1 MNRQPRHLYV
11 AFLVAGD
18 LALTGLALFLAD
30 RGRQHLPIGATIPAD
45 TVYLTPLVWSL
56 VAIIW
61 MAVFHLWGA
70 YERRHL
76 SDAGEECKTVFFA
89 ITFSFFTFASSI
101 YFLKILDFSRLLSFY
116 FYILDLGLLLGFR
129 TLMRGVFSRLKVPGY
144 GTKRL
149 LIVGAGEAGLGLA
162 EHLAR
167 WQEYQVVGF
176 LDDASELNST
186 HLSTPVLGGLAD
198 AGQAIN
204 QYSIDEVIVSAA
216 TRDRVELADLILAL
230 RDQAVKIRMV
240 PDLLE
245 MITVRTGIEN
255 LRGIPLISL
264 REPAITGLNRV
275 MKRGLDLVG
284 PLVGLVVLAPF
295 MALIAL
301 LIKLD
306 SPGPIFFVQERAG
319 QYSKPFR
326 MYKFRTMVQNAEE
339 LLEQLID
346 LDKLKQPVFKL
357 KDDPRVTRVGLWLRR
372 TSLDELPQL
381 LNVLKGEMSLVGPR
395 PEEVRMVQQYNSWQ
409 SQRLLVKPG
418 MTGSMQVSG
427 RADLSLEERVK
438 LELTYIENYSILED
452 IKILAKTL
460 PAVLSGRGSY

>member
-1 MNRQPRHLYV
+1 LKNRQPRHLYI
-11 AFLVAGD
+11 AFLGAGD
-18 LALTGLALFLAD
+18 LALTELALFLAD
-30 RGRQHLPIGATIPAD
+30 RGRHHLPIGAPIPAD
-45 TVYLTPLVWSL
+45 TIYLTPLVWSL

-76 SDAGEECKTVFFA
+76 GDAGEERKTIFFA

-116 FYILDLGLLLGFR
+116 FYFLDLGLLLGFR
-129 TLMRGVFSRLKVPGY
+129 TLMRGVFSRLKVLGY
-144 GTKRL
+144 GTKRI

-176 LDDASELNST
+176 LDDASGLKST
-186 HLSTPVLGGLAD
+186 RLPAPVLGELAD
-198 AGQAIN
+198 AAQAIN
-204 QYSIDEVIVSAA
+204 QYSIDEVIVSPT
-216 TRDRVELADLILAL
+216 TRDRGELADLILAL
-230 RDQAVKIRMV
+230 REQAVKIRMV

-284 PLVGLVVLAPF
+284 SLAGLVVLAPF
-295 MALIAL
+295 MTLITL

-306 SPGPIFFVQERAG
+306 SSGPVFFVQERAG
-319 QYSKPFR
+319 QYGRTFR

-381 LNVLKGEMSLVGPR
+381 FNVLKGEMSLVPHQHDFDKCAHLQVEL
-395 PEEVRMVQQYNSWQ
+395 PMPY
-409 SQRLLVKPG
+409 LV
-418 MTGSMQVSG
+418 
-427 RADLSLEERVK
+427 L
-438 LELTYIENYSILED
+438 
-452 IKILAKTL
+452 
-460 PAVLSGRGSY
+460 

>member
-11 AFLVAGD
+11 ALLVAGD

-30 RGRQHLPIGATIPAD
+30 RGRHHLPIGAPIPVETI
-45 TVYLTPLVWSL
+45 YLTPLVWFL
-56 VAIIW
+56 VALIW
-61 MAVFHLWGA
+61 VAVFYLWGA

-116 FYILDLGLLLGFR
+116 FYLLDLGFLLGFR
-129 TLMRGVFSRLKVPGY
+129 TLMRWIFSRLKVPGY
-144 GTKRL
+144 GAKRI

-162 EHLAR
+162 ERLAR
-167 WQEYQVVGF
+167 WQECQVVGF
-176 LDDASELNST
+176 LDDAPGLQST
-186 HLSTPVLGGLAD
+186 RLPAPVLGGVSRA
-198 AGQAIN
+198 AQTIN
-204 QYSIDEVIVSAA
+204 EHGVDEVIVSPAA
-216 TRDRVELADLILAL
+216 KDREELADLILAL
-230 RDQAVKIRMV
+230 REQAVKIRMV

-245 MITVRTGIEN
+245 VITVRTGIEN

-284 PLVGLVVLAPF
+284 SLVGLVVLAPF
-295 MALIAL
+295 MVLIAL
-301 LIKLD
+301 LLKLD

-319 QYSKPFR
+319 QYGKPFR
-326 MYKFRTMVQNAEE
+326 MYKFRTMVRNAEE
-339 LLEQLID
+339 LLEQFID
-346 LDKLKQPVFKL
+346 LDKLEQPAFKL
-357 KDDPRVTRVGLWLRR
+357 KNDPRVTRTGRWLRR
-372 TSLDELPQL
+372 SSLDELPQL

-395 PEEVRMVQQYNSWQ
+395 PEEVRMVQRYDPWQ

-427 RADLSLEERVK
+427 RANLSLEERVK
-438 LELTYIENYSILED
+438 LELTYIENYSIFED
-452 IKILAKTL
+452 IKILVKTL

>member
-1 MNRQPRHLYV
+1 MNRRPRHLHV
-11 AFLVAGD
+11 ILLVAGD

-30 RGRQHLPIGATIPAD
+30 RGRHHLPVGAPILAN
-45 TVYLTPLVWSL
+45 TVYLTPIVWFLV
-56 VAIIW
+56 VIIW
-61 MAVFHLWGA
+61 IAVFYLWGA

-76 SDAGEECKTVFFA
+76 GGAGEEHKAVFFA
-89 ITFSFFTFASSI
+89 TTFSFFAFTSSI

-116 FYILDLGLLLGFR
+116 FYLLDIGFLLGFR
-129 TLMRGVFSRLKVPGY
+129 TLMRWVFSCLKVPGY
-144 GTKRL
+144 GTKRI
-149 LIVGAGEAGLGLA
+149 LIVGASEAGLVLA
-162 EHLAR
+162 ERLTR

-176 LDDASELNST
+176 LDDAPGLQST
-186 HLSTPVLGGLAD
+186 RLPAPVLGGLIEAE
-198 AGQAIN
+198 QVIN
-204 QYSIDEVIVSAA
+204 QYGIDEVIVSHVA
-216 TRDRVELADLILAL
+216 RYRENLADLILAL
-230 RDQAVKIRMV
+230 REQAVKIRMV

-245 MITVRTGIEN
+245 MVTVRTGIEN
-255 LRGIPLISL
+255 LWGIPLISL
-264 REPAITGLNRV
+264 REPAIMGLNRV

-284 PLVGLVVLAPF
+284 SLVGLVVLAPF

-306 SPGPIFFVQERAG
+306 SPVSIFFVQERAG
-319 QYSKPFR
+319 QYGKPFR

-346 LDKLKQPVFKL
+346 LNKLEQPAFKL
-357 KDDPRVTRVGLWLRR
+357 SNDPRVTRAGRWLRR

-395 PEEVRMVQQYNSWQ
+395 PEEVRIVQKYDPWQ

-418 MTGSMQVSG
+418 ITGSMQVSG

-452 IKILAKTL
+452 IKILIKTL

>member
-18 LALTGLALFLAD
+18 LALTGVALLLAD
-30 RGRQHLPIGATIPAD
+30 RGRHHLPIGAPIPAD
-45 TVYLTPLVWSL
+45 TIYLTPLVWSL
-56 VAIIW
+56 VAVIW
-61 MAVFHLWGA
+61 MAVFYLWGA

-76 SDAGEECKTVFFA
+76 GDAGEECKTVFFA
-89 ITFSFFTFASSI
+89 MTFSFFTFASSI

-116 FYILDLGLLLGFR
+116 FYFLDLGLLLGFR
-129 TLMRGVFSRLKVPGY
+129 TVMRGVFSRLKVPGY
-144 GTKRL
+144 GSKRI

-176 LDDASELNST
+176 LDDASGLKST
-186 HLSTPVLGGLAD
+186 QLPASVLGGLAE
-198 AGQAIN
+198 AGQVIN
-204 QYSIDEVIVSAA
+204 QYGIDEVIVSAA
-216 TRDRVELADLILAL
+216 SRDREELADLILAL

-264 REPAITGLNRV
+264 REPAITGLNQV
-275 MKRGLDLVG
+275 MKRGLDVVGSLVG
-284 PLVGLVVLAPF
+284 SMVLAPF

-306 SPGPIFFVQERAG
+306 SPGTIFFVQERAG
-319 QYSKPFR
+319 QYGKPFD
-326 MYKFRTMVQNAEE
+326 MYKFRTMVQNAED

-346 LDKLKQPVFKL
+346 LEKLEQPAFKL
-357 KDDPRVTRVGLWLRR
+357 KDDPRVTWIGRWLRR

-381 LNVLKGEMSLVGPR
+381 FNVLRGEMSLVGPR
-395 PEEVRMVQQYNSWQ
+395 PEEVRMVRQYSSWQ
-409 SQRLLVKPG
+409 SQRLLVRPG

-427 RADLSLEERVK
+427 RADLSLEERVR

-452 IKILAKTL
+452 VKILVKTL

>member
-18 LALTGLALFLAD
+18 LSLTGLALFLAD
-30 RGRQHLPIGATIPAD
+30 RGRHHLPIGAPIPAD
-45 TVYLTPLVWSL
+45 TVYLTPLVWFL
-56 VAIIW
+56 VAMIW

-76 SDAGEECKTVFFA
+76 GDAGEERKTVFFA
-89 ITFSFFTFASSI
+89 ITFSFFAFASSI

-116 FYILDLGLLLGFR
+116 FYFLDLGLLLGFR
-129 TLMRGVFSRLKVPGY
+129 TLMRVVFSRLKVPGY
-144 GTKRL
+144 GTTRL
-149 LIVGAGEAGLGLA
+149 LIVGAGETGLGLA
-162 EHLAR
+162 KHLAR

-176 LDDASELNST
+176 LDDASGLQST
-186 HLSTPVLGGLAD
+186 RLPAPVLGGLAD
-198 AGQAIN
+198 AGQAIH
-204 QYSIDEVIVSAA
+204 QYGIDEVIVSPAA
-216 TRDRVELADLILAL
+216 KDREELADLILAL

-284 PLVGLVVLAPF
+284 SLVGSVVLAPF

-306 SPGPIFFVQERAG
+306 SPGTIFFVQERAG
-319 QYSKPFR
+319 QYGKPFR

-339 LLEQLID
+339 LLGQLID
-346 LDKLKQPVFKL
+346 LDKLKRPAFKL
-357 KDDPRVTRVGLWLRR
+357 KDDPRVTRLGLWLRR
-372 TSLDELPQL
+372 ASLDELPQL
-381 LNVLKGEMSLVGPR
+381 FNVLKGEMSLVGPR

-452 IKILAKTL
+452 IKILVKTL

>member
-76 SDAGEECKTVFFA
+76 GNAGEERRTVFFA

-116 FYILDLGLLLGFR
+116 FYLLDLGLLLGFR

-144 GTKRL
+144 GTKRI

-176 LDDASELNST
+176 LDDASGLKST

-216 TRDRVELADLILAL
+216 AKDRVELADLILAL

-284 PLVGLVVLAPF
+284 SLVGLVVLAPF

-306 SPGPIFFVQERAG
+306 SPGPIFFIQERAG
-319 QYSKPFR
+319 QYGRAFR

-346 LDKLKQPVFKL
+346 LEKLEQPAFKL

-372 TSLDELPQL
+372 TSLDEIPQL
-381 LNVLKGEMSLVGPR
+381 FNVLKGEMSLVGPR
-395 PEEVRMVQQYNSWQ
+395 PEEVRIVQKYDPWQ

-452 IKILAKTL
+452 IKILVKTL

>member
-30 RGRQHLPIGATIPAD
+30 QGRHHLPIGAPIPAD

-76 SDAGEECKTVFFA
+76 GDAGEERKTVFFA

-116 FYILDLGLLLGFR
+116 FYLLDLGLLLGFR
-129 TLMRGVFSRLKVPGY
+129 TLMRWVFSRLKVPGY
-144 GTKRL
+144 GTKRI
-149 LIVGAGEAGLGLA
+149 LIIGAGEAGLGLA

-167 WQEYQVVGF
+167 WQEYQMVGF
-176 LDDASELNST
+176 LDDASGLKST
-186 HLSTPVLGGLAD
+186 RLPAPVLGGLAD
-198 AGQAIN
+198 AGPAIK

-216 TRDRVELADLILAL
+216 AKDREGLADLILAL
-230 RDQAVKIRMV
+230 RDQSVKIRMV
-240 PDLLE
+240 PDVLE
-245 MITVRTGIEN
+245 MITIRTGIEN

-264 REPAITGLNRV
+264 REPAIMGLNRV

-284 PLVGLVVLAPF
+284 SLVGLVVLAPF

-319 QYSKPFR
+319 QYGKPFR

-346 LDKLKQPVFKL
+346 LEKLEQPAFKL

-381 LNVLKGEMSLVGPR
+381 FNVLKGEMSLVGPR

>member
-1 MNRQPRHLYV
+1 MNRQSRHLYV

-30 RGRQHLPIGATIPAD
+30 RGRHHLSIGAPIPAD

-61 MAVFHLWGA
+61 VAVFHLWGA

-76 SDAGEECKTVFFA
+76 GDAGEERKTVFFA

-101 YFLKILDFSRLLSFY
+101 YFLKILDFSRLLSSYFY
-116 FYILDLGLLLGFR
+116 FLDLGFLLGFR
-129 TLMRGVFSRLKVPGY
+129 TLMRVVFSRLKVPGY
-144 GTKRL
+144 GAKRL

-176 LDDASELNST
+176 LDDASRLKST
-186 HLSTPVLGGLAD
+186 HLPAPVLGGLAD
-198 AGQAIN
+198 AGQVIH
-204 QYSIDEVIVSAA
+204 QYRIDEVIVSPA
-216 TRDRVELADLILAL
+216 RRNREELADLILAL

-275 MKRGLDLVG
+275 MKRGLDLVSS
-284 PLVGLVVLAPF
+284 LVGSVVLAPF

-306 SPGPIFFVQERAG
+306 SPGHIFFVQERAG
-319 QYSKPFR
+319 QYGKPFR

-346 LDKLKQPVFKL
+346 LEKLEQPAFKL

-372 TSLDELPQL
+372 ASLDELPQL
-381 LNVLKGEMSLVGPR
+381 FNVLKGEMSLVGPR

-409 SQRLLVKPG
+409 SQRLLVRPG

-452 IKILAKTL
+452 IKILVKTL

>member
-1 MNRQPRHLYV
+1 MNQRFRHLHV
-11 AFLVAGD
+11 ALLVAGD

-30 RGRQHLPIGATIPAD
+30 RGRHHLPIGAAIPVETI
-45 TVYLTPLVWSL
+45 YLTPLVWFL

-61 MAVFHLWGA
+61 MAVFYLWVA

-76 SDAGEECKTVFFA
+76 GDAGEERKTVFFA
-89 ITFSFFTFASSI
+89 TTFSFFTFASSI

-116 FYILDLGLLLGFR
+116 FYLLDLGLLLGFR
-129 TLMRGVFSRLKVPGY
+129 TLMRWIFSRLKVPGY
-144 GTKRL
+144 GTKRI
-149 LIVGAGEAGLGLA
+149 LIVGAGGAGLGLA

-176 LDDASELNST
+176 LDDASESKST
-186 HLSTPVLGGLAD
+186 RLPAPVLGGMAK

-204 QYSIDEVIVSAA
+204 QYSIDEVIVSPA

-230 RDQAVKIRMV
+230 REQAVKIRMV

-245 MITVRTGIEN
+245 VITVRTGIEN

-284 PLVGLVVLAPF
+284 SLVGLVVLTPF
-295 MALIAL
+295 MVLIAL
-301 LIKLD
+301 LLKLD

-319 QYSKPFR
+319 QYGKPFR
-326 MYKFRTMVQNAEE
+326 MYKFRSMVQNAEE
-339 LLEQLID
+339 LLEQLLD
-346 LDKLKQPVFKL
+346 LDRLKQPAFKL
-357 KDDPRVTRVGLWLRR
+357 RDDPRVTRVGRWLRR

-381 LNVLKGEMSLVGPR
+381 FNVLKGEMSMVGPR
-395 PEEVRMVQQYNSWQ
+395 PEEVRIVQKYNPWE

-452 IKILAKTL
+452 IKILIKTL